1 MLYYT
6 AQQAE
11 NITLFNSSA
20 HWLDPLILGSRGT
33 APLDGNDVALE
44 KDTDDCA
51 SMHFLRC
58 SSSPRY
64 TSPELALGLNGRT
77 QRC

>member
-6 AQQAE
+6 ARQAE

-33 APLDGNDVALE
+33 TPLDGHDVALE
-44 KDTDDCA
+44 KDTDDRA
-51 SMHFLRC
+51 SIHFLHC
-58 SSSPRY
+58 SSWPPY
-64 TSPELALGLNGRT
+64 TPPELALGLNGRT
-77 QRC
+77 